1 MRIVSSEV
9 NLQASSSFIQ
19 KYEKNVSATSFSKT
33 ENLDEQKALETDIN
47 IEPKK
52 LVFNSEADL
61 SVEDKVKKRIIEELL
76 SRLLHSDQKIR
87 LFPNESQ
94 NSAQSSNNPYAQKN
108 SEWGF
113 SYESK
118 EEYYEKTTMDF
129 SAEATIKT
137 ANGEFKINLSL
148 SYSNEF
154 YQRNETSINAYGR
167 GGENPFSVDMQNQ
180 KGDFDNVSRDMGFE
194 FDVNKDKNNSDI
206 SSLQNNVS
214 YLALDKNGND
224 KIDNGNELFGV
235 NSGDGFKELS
245 AYDEDGNN
253 WIDENDSVFND
264 LRVWEKKANGE
275 NSLVSLADSGIGA
288 IYLANVGSV
297 NGGQSSI
304 FLKENGDA
312 GVIGSVDYK
321 V

>member
-1 MRIVSSEV
+1 MRIDSSEV

-19 KYEKNVSATSFSKT
+19 KYEKNVSATSFTKT
-33 ENLDEQKALETDIN
+33 ENIDEQKAAQSDIN

-76 SRLLHSDQKIR
+76 SRLLHSDQKIK
-87 LFPNESQ
+87 LFPNDSE

-137 ANGEFKINLSL
+137 SNGEFKINLSL

-154 YQRNETSINAYGR
+154 YQRNETSINAHGR
-167 GGENPFSVDMQNQ
+167 GENPFLVDMQKDGGNY
-180 KGDFDNVSRDMGFE
+180 DNVPREMGFE
-194 FDVNKDKNNSDI
+194 FDVNKDKKNSDI
-206 SSLQNNVS
+206 SSLENNVS
-214 YLALDKNGND
+214 YLALDKSGNG
-224 KIDNGNELFGV
+224 KIDDGNELFGV

-288 IYLANVGSV
+288 IYLSNVSSV

-312 GVIGSVDYK
+312 GVIGSVDYR